1 LFAGGF
7 FIWVGSVVQ
16 FIPVMAVIA
25 VALAMAIAR
34 VYVA

>member
-1 LFAGGF
+1 LGGR
-7 FIWVGSVVQ
+7 VVQ
-16 FIPVMAVIA
+16 FIPILAVIA